1 MKRLSRPAAS
11 IRRKGTLFHYYM
23 MYLFLSSVL
32 MTTAGLC
39 LHSILK
45 ADRVDTKVAEYL
57 TALERLNLAFRNDAS
72 SSPAS
77 IEAAG
82 IRFDTD
88 NGAAIRWTVR
98 ENLLKRESI
107 RAEQTETTERFL
119 FPRDTSI
126 EFMQDKEFVICRIT
140 EPSAM
145 PAGYGDAPSQA
156 KTVEILASVRISTPA
171 ADRNVE
177 RAGKDAEKI
186 NKVVQPEPGS
196 DDANV
201 ETSDGEL
208 DTLKEGDQ

>member
-1 MKRLSRPAAS
+1 MKRVSRPAAS
-11 IRRKGTLFHYYM
+11 INRKGTLFHYYM

-45 ADRVDTKVAEYL
+45 ADRVDTNVAEYL

-82 IRFDTD
+82 VRFDTD
-88 NGAAIRWTVR
+88 NGTAIRWTVR

-107 RAEQTETTERFL
+107 RAEQIQTTERFL

-126 EFMQDKEFVICRIT
+126 KILQDKEFVICRLT

-145 PAGYGDAPSQA
+145 PAGYEDAPSQV
-156 KTVEILASVRISTPA
+156 KTVEIMASVRVSMPEAKKDVEPA
-171 ADRNVE
+171 SKDVKKLDNADQLKADIN
-177 RAGKDAEKI
+177 DAK
-186 NKVVQPEPGS
+186 
-196 DDANV
+196 A
-201 ETSDGEL
+201 ETSNVEL
-208 DTLKEGDQ
+208 DTQKGGDQ